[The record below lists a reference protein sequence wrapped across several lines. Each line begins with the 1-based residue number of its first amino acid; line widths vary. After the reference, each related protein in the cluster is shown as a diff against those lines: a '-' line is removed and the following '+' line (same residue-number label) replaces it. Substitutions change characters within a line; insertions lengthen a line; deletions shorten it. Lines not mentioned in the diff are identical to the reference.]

1 MEYTLLLSAFL
12 LRVFEVKR
20 PPVSLRACFIATI
33 TPTTRYSTSY
43 RRHEVTCHTQHFLAR
58 DAFPITALTVACRR
72 HGQSL
77 SGISRRTRMNWEAW
91 SRVTSRNYNPA
102 SLSASLSTTNTHHLP
117 QCAVLSSTRGPRPS
131 SSLIFSHDLATLSSI
146 RRLTR
151 ASDWIGGVLS
161 TETALV

>member
-1 MEYTLLLSAFL
+1 MEYTLLLSAF

-117 QCAVLSSTRGPRPS
+117 QCVVLSSTRGPRPS

-151 ASDWIGGVLS
+151 ASGWIGGVLS